1 MRGYQRRTLKP
12 LKRCITMV
20 RVCSQLEQVIHTTTR
35 SKTKSG
41 TASAGNSELER
52 ARSGKPNAS
61 LTEGLMRE
69 ALSVVTA
76 GGVDEEIPRGGGGA
90 KEEVERGERRP
101 RADGAP
107 PTRVTGAAD
116 FSSKVHGV

>member
-1 MRGYQRRTLKP
+1 MA
-12 LKRCITMV
+12 

-35 SKTKSG
+35 RKTKSE
-41 TASAGNSELER
+41 TAPAGNSELER

-69 ALSVVTA
+69 ALAVVTA

-101 RADGAP
+101 RVDGAP
-107 PTRVTGAAD
+107 PTQVIGAAD